1 MLPFF
6 VVTAAALVAGMLFV
20 LLFGRYAERGARL
33 EQADR
38 TVEVLQEQLRTLTE
52 QQHRLT
58 ERIQNLEAI
67 VTTETWDAL
76 SEPQREALTSPPEPA
91 EPSPEEKAAL
101 LARQRLR

>member
-1 MLPFF
+1 MLPFL
-6 VVTAAALVAGMLFV
+6 VVSAAALVAGMLFV

-38 TVEVLQEQLRTLTE
+38 TVEALREQLRTLTE

-76 SEPQREALTSPPEPA
+76 SEPQRDALTPEPD